1 MKLSVHLVHSH
12 LCKNL
17 EMLLG
22 KHLPSPPVAPWLLNS
37 QRRRAV
43 LESKSPLSS
52 LPDATHHLGL
62 AWNNEA
68 RLQSVWIRKWRW
80 YHLQM
85 RMGSGWL
92 QHWKGPR
99 LWDSGC
105 ENELK
110 GPFPRS
116 MPCHARLGILDC
128 WIWAQD
134 NTILHNWHLVPK
146 CISNYRHTG
155 DVLLFDGFHFK
166 LLRGVLFS
174 IQVTGIPLGF
184 FFCRWC
190 YPFMFPGSWLIS
202 WLPLV
207 RTEWS

>member
-43 LESKSPLSS
+43 LESISPLSS

-116 MPCHARLGILDC
+116 TPCPTWNTWLLNLGAGQYNPPQLASCSKVYKQLQTHWRCITVWWFPFQTIARCVIFDTSNWNST
-128 WIWAQD
+128 WI
-134 NTILHNWHLVPK
+134 
-146 CISNYRHTG
+146 
-155 DVLLFDGFHFK
+155 
-166 LLRGVLFS
+166 
-174 IQVTGIPLGF
+174 